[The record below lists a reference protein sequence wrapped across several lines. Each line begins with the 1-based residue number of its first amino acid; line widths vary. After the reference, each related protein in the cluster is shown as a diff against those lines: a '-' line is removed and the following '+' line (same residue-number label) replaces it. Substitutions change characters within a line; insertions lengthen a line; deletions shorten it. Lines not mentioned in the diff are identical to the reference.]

1 MSLNRATVAKRY
13 SKALFELLSEKDQLE
28 SGYTELEELRRIFQD
43 NPQLSTMLSDAS
55 LQVAER
61 EALLQPLLKQ
71 ASPYIKN
78 LIQMAYDYGRME
90 NLVDIIDAFQ
100 KLYDD
105 AHDTVY
111 AEVTTAVALTAE
123 QKSQIET
130 VYAKRVGAKKVILS
144 SKVDPAVIGG
154 VIIKAADTV
163 LDGSLRTKI
172 NRLRQQLL
180 A

>member
-13 SKALFELLSEKDQLE
+13 AKALYELLSEKDQLE
-28 SGYTELEELRRIFQD
+28 SGFTELKELRSIFQD
-43 NPQLSTMLSDAS
+43 NPQLSTLLSDAS

-61 EALLQPLLKQ
+61 EALVQPLLKD

-78 LIQMAYDYGRME
+78 FVQMVYDYGRME
-90 NLVDIIDAFQ
+90 NVVDIVDQFQ
-100 KLYDD
+100 AMYDE
-105 AHDTVY
+105 ANHTVY
-111 AEVTTAVALTAE
+111 AEVTTAVPLTDD
-123 QKSQIET
+123 QKTQIET
-130 VYAKRVGAKKVILS
+130 SYAKRVGADKVILTS
-144 SKVDPAVIGG
+144 QVDPSVIGG
-154 VIIKAADTV
+154 VIVKAADTV